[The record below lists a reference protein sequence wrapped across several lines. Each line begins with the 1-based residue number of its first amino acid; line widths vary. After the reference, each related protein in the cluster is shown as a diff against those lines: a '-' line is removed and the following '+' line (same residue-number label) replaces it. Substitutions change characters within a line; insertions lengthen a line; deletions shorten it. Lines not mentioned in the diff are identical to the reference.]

1 MEKNFKI
8 RTDLA
13 LEARE
18 NFIGNEDDISG
29 ITVEETYQKEK
40 QIKITRVII
49 KNKVAAEAIKKP
61 IGTYITLEAV
71 NMDKEDEEYHRE
83 ISQELSKHILDLLPK
98 KYRKSILI
106 VGLGNR
112 DVTPDALGPNVVGN
126 LYVTRHLIK
135 EFGYEAFKMDN
146 LSGISSIIPGVMAQT
161 GMETSE
167 IVKGIVMETKP
178 TAIIAIDA
186 LAARNTNRLNTT
198 IQLSDTGINPG
209 SGVGNHRKGLTE
221 ETLGVPVIAIGV
233 PTVVDAATI
242 VNDTME
248 NLIIAMEHS
257 KRLKAISSNL
267 SELDEDDKHRLIY
280 ELLDPKLK
288 AMFVTPKDI
297 DETVKRISFTISE
310 ALNIAFVGGK

>member
-1 MEKNFKI
+1 MEESFKV

-18 NFIGNEDDISG
+18 SFTGNEEDISG
-29 ITVEETYQKEK
+29 ITVEETYQEERE
-40 QIKITRVII
+40 IKITRVVI

-61 IGTYITLEAV
+61 IGTYITLEAA
-71 NMDKEDEEYHRE
+71 NMDKEDEEYHRG
-83 ISQELSKHILDLLPK
+83 ISKELSKHILDLLPIK
-98 KYRKSILI
+98 SRKAILI

-135 EFGYEAFKMDN
+135 EFGYEAFKIDN
-146 LSGISSIIPGVMAQT
+146 VSGISSIIPGVMAQT

-167 IVKGIVMETKP
+167 IVRGIVMETKP

-198 IQLSDTGINPG
+198 IQLTDTGINPG
-209 SGVGNHRKGLTE
+209 SGVGNHREGLTE
-221 ETLGVPVIAIGV
+221 KTLGVPVIAIGV

-242 VNDTME
+242 INDTME
-248 NLIIAMEHS
+248 NLILAMEQS
-257 KRLKAISSNL
+257 KRLKTLSNNL
-267 SELDEDDKHRLIY
+267 AELDEDDKHRLIY

-288 AMFVTPKDI
+288 TMFVTPKDI

-310 ALNIAFVGGK
+310 ALNIAFVGGI